1 MTTRTAQTLTV
12 TVGTATVEITVDYG
26 IDGVLITRYDTIT
39 TDRGVVYE
47 ASHELVAASNVAP
60 SRWVSGGVVSA
71 LATADENFRD
81 LSAASREAE
90 ARASSQWRVF
100 RRRIAAANEAR
111 DEAIRAEEASNLA
124 ERNRERYEE
133 ESARDAELRTIGH
146 E

>member
-12 TVGTATVEITVDYG
+12 TVGTATVEVTVDL
-26 IDGVLITRYDTIT
+26 DRVLITRHDTIT

-47 ASHELVAASNVAP
+47 ASHELVAASDVAP
-60 SRWVSGGVVSA
+60 ARWVSGGVVSS
-71 LATADENFRD
+71 LATSDENFRD

-100 RRRIAAANEAR
+100 RRRSAAANEAR
-111 DEAIRAEEASNLA
+111 DEAIRDEEASSLA

-133 ESARDAELRTIGH
+133 ERARDAELRTNGH